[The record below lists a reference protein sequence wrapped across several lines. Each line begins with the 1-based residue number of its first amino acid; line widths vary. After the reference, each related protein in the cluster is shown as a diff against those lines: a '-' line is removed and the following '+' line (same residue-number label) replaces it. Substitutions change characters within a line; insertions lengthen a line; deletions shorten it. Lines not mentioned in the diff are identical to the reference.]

1 MQEQT
6 GTGCLITPC
15 LAPSFGNSVVFVSPL
30 KSPVLPPFS
39 RESHFHVS
47 CHWRSSIDSLQAL
60 SLQYALYTYRDP
72 GLKLGYSMDTWCAG
86 KGSRCSLCAGC
97 SRVCLYSPC
106 RLTATTQI
114 HGRSI
119 LTRSAMV
126 PVLPRGS
133 GSRLVL
139 SYSYSPSLIRL
150 TSY

>member
-1 MQEQT
+1 MLALHNYERKLELVYYDVCNECLGVQEQT
-6 GTGCLITPC
+6 GTVCLITPC

-72 GLKLGYSMDTWCAG
+72 GLKLGYSMDARCVG

-97 SRVCLYSPC
+97 SRVSLLSTSPD
-106 RLTATTQI
+106 
-114 HGRSI
+114 
-119 LTRSAMV
+119 
-126 PVLPRGS
+126 
-133 GSRLVL
+133 SRH
-139 SYSYSPSLIRL
+139 
-150 TSY
+150 